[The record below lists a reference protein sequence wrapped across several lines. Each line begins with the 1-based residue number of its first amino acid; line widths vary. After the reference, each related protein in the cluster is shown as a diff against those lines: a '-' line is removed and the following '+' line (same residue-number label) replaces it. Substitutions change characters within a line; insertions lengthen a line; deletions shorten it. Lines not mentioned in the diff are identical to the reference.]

1 MLTRVKEILV
11 AASVI
16 SINNLV
22 NKDMEWTAELN
33 LKMKGLNHNFL
44 DSLL

>member
-16 SINNLV
+16 CTKNLE
-22 NKDMEWTAELN
+22 KDMEWAAHLN
-33 LKMKGLNHNFL
+33 LKIKRLNHIFPH
-44 DSLL
+44 SPS